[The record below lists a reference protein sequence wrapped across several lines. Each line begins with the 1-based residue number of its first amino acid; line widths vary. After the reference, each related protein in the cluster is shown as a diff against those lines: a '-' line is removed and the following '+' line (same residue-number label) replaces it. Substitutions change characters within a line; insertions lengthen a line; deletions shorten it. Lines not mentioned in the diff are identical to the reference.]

1 MRLNLRFFIFCPSSS
16 HPIEL
21 KRQFL
26 TAIYAVLSLD
36 LVLIGMQIAWLF
48 FMRQLLQYGL
58 NLQEFGAE
66 MCGADVEEATH
77 ENALAMQSA
86 VGSLLNDDELAEK
99 TGDAQRNASQRKQTR
114 RTRVMNHRSS
124 GSRGNDNDYN
134 PRNRRELED
143 DEYISFGSGSDSED
157 GDFEFLDDSDYD
169 ESHGEENN
177 DSNANAQPQVNMGQV
192 LEMMTALTNTMS
204 SLNHKIEHIESRVGD
219 GSALLVMPPGENQWD
234 AKKGR

>member
-1 MRLNLRFFIFCPSSS
+1 
-16 HPIEL
+16 
-21 KRQFL
+21 
-26 TAIYAVLSLD
+26 
-36 LVLIGMQIAWLF
+36 MQIAWLF

-66 MCGADVEEATH
+66 MCGADVQEATH

-86 VGSLLNDDELAEK
+86 VGSLLNDDELADK
-99 TGDAQRNASQRKQTR
+99 SDNARRDQGRGGNQNR
-114 RTRVMNHRSS
+114 RTRVMNRRSS
-124 GSRGNDNDYN
+124 PSRGNDNDYDARQR
-134 PRNRRELED
+134 RNVDD
-143 DEYISFGSGSDSED
+143 DEYISFGSDSDSDD
-157 GDFEFLDDSDYD
+157 GDFEFLDDDDYD
-169 ESHGEENN
+169 EVSGDENN
-177 DSNANAQPQVNMGQV
+177 NSNANAQPQVNMGQV